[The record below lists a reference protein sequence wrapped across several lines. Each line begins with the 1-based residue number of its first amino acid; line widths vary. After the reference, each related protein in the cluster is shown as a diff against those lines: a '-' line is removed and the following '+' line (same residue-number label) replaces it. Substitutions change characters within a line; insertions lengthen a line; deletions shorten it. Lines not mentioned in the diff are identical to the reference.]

1 MFGWT
6 EDANEV
12 LMYISDVL
20 AVPELDQKI
29 KDTIMISLLNFAYLP
44 CIINSL
50 VVFDKGGQPSNKAAK
65 VQWQMPKLCLN
76 SALYFLSQTFK
87 IFAENG
93 VKLLKILTLI
103 LFTEQSSVGLPQYLL
118 DRVNVDYEECRQ
130 NVFKFAMRSAK
141 KSETS
146 SFLKYIQ

>member
-50 VVFDKGGQPSNKAAK
+50 VVFEKGGSNKVAK
-65 VQWQMPKLCLN
+65 VKWQMPKLCLN
-76 SALYFLSQTFK
+76 SALYFLNQTYK
-87 IFAENG
+87 IFADNG
-93 VKLLKILTLI
+93 VKLLKILTVI
-103 LFTEQSSVGLPQYLL
+103 LFVPQSSAGLPEYILE
-118 DRVNVDYEECRQ
+118 RVNVDYEECR
-130 NVFKFAMRSAK
+130 
-141 KSETS
+141 
-146 SFLKYIQ
+146 